1 MSLAEFDIIDY
12 FAKRQ
17 KFLTPDVILGIGD
30 DCALLKPTPGEVL
43 AISTDTLVEGV
54 HFLPNAEAHS
64 LGYRSL
70 AVSLSDLAAM
80 GANPT
85 WVLLSLTLPQIN
97 EDWLSHFCDGFFSL
111 TEQYDVKLVGGN
123 TSSGAL
129 TISTHV
135 LGSVPEQM
143 ALKRS
148 GARPGDLIYVSGQL
162 GGAAFALTQLLKK
175 QKLSAIERQPYDY
188 PDPRVHLGLAL
199 RNIATAAIDISDGLL
214 ADLQH
219 ILTASKQGATL
230 FLENIPLAT
239 TIPAHLPSAYD
250 FALSAGDDYELC
262 FTAPADKQADLQ
274 QLAKKLNCS
283 LTCIGNIDSTPGL
296 RIYNTDGGL
305 YSPNHSGYV
314 HQWSAE

>member
-17 KFLTPDVILGIGD
+17 RSSPDVILGIGD
-30 DCALLKPTPGEVL
+30 DCALLKPPKEEIL

-54 HFLPNAEAHS
+54 HFLPQASAHS

-80 GANPT
+80 GAKPS
-85 WVLLSLTLPQIN
+85 WVLLSLTLPQI
-97 EDWLSHFCDGFFSL
+97 DSHWLSDFSDGFFSL
-111 TEQYDVKLVGGN
+111 AEEYEIKLVGGN

-135 LGSVPEQM
+135 LGSVPEHA

-148 GARPGDLIYVSGQL
+148 GAKAGDLIYVSGQL
-162 GGAAFALTQLLKK
+162 GGAGFALSQLLKK
-175 QKLSAIERQPYDY
+175 QKLSPVEREAYEY
-188 PDPRVHLGLAL
+188 PKPRIFLGLAL

-219 ILTASKQGATL
+219 MLKASQVGANL
-230 FLENIPLAT
+230 YLEKIPLAN
-239 TIPAHLPSAYD
+239 TIPAHLSTAYE
-250 FALSAGDDYELC
+250 FALNAGDDYELC
-262 FTAPADKQADLQ
+262 FTIPANKDADLQ
-274 QLAKKLNCS
+274 QLAQNLNCP
-283 LTCIGNIDSTPGL
+283 LTCVGQIDSNLGL
-296 RIYNTDGGL
+296 RIYQTDGNL
-305 YSPNHSGYV
+305 YSPSHLGYV
-314 HQWSAE
+314 HQWSV